1 MLNFD
6 ELRSR
11 LPIANAG
18 FGFLRERGLR
28 YVDKTGF
35 VYKLALDNQP
45 RILTRPRRFG
55 KSTLLS
61 TVEEL
66 FLHGVEPYDGHDSY
80 FKGLSIGKTW
90 KDHGNYPVLHLDFH
104 ELNSLCDTVEQFQRE
119 LMRELTKFCR
129 KHGITV
135 AEDAVN
141 FRQLLDDTLEQLPPA
156 SLVLLI
162 DEYDSPLLYH
172 AQDEKELKAGK
183 MTLRAL
189 FSTVKSNSGKF
200 RCVFFTG
207 ITRFQDLDLGTAG
220 NNFTDISMAPSFAA
234 CCGYTREEL
243 KVCFS
248 DHLRYSAAVR
258 LGIKDEEVTE
268 EDIESL
274 LDEMSSWYDGYSF
287 DGKPG
292 SHVFSTW
299 SVLRFF
305 ADEEVRLTPY
315 WSREEGLGLPRLLKL
330 YLDRLDLQKLL
341 METAAGAFRINE
353 EQFLESS
360 LVNPEAN
367 PYSLLFQTGYLT
379 LKEPYSS
386 SDSVF
391 LVCPN
396 TEISMAFANLVGRR
410 LFIKEHRYSEEY
422 IHRTVEVLKSLDAE
436 KLRAYFNDL
445 FAALPY
451 EHYPVA
457 SEATVA
463 ALIDFNL
470 RGAGLKPRPQVLS
483 STGRADTV
491 LDLPQDNLTLVF
503 EYKYEESADDRRLD
517 ARLEE
522 AITQVRER
530 KYGLNDTSLDRV
542 VRFAMVFCAA
552 REKRCLERMA
562 LVDVWQRQFQES
574 AQAL

>member
-1 MLNFD
+1 MPDFD
-6 ELRSR
+6 ELTDR
-11 LPIANAG
+11 LPISCQSFAE
-18 FGFLRERGLR
+18 LRSSGAV

-61 TVEEL
+61 TVEEV
-66 FLHGVEPYDGHDSY
+66 FLHGLEPCDGHDSY
-80 FKGLSIGKTW
+80 FKGLSIEKTW
-90 KDHGNYPVLHLDFH
+90 KDHGNYPVLHLDFYG
-104 ELNSLCDTVEQFQRE
+104 LNLQCPDFETFERKVNAALDEFAEAQGLKITTSFQDFSAHFE
-119 LMRELTKFCR
+119 
-129 KHGITV
+129 
-135 AEDAVN
+135 A
-141 FRQLLDDTLEQLPPA
+141 LLKQLPDY
-156 SLVLLI
+156 SLVLLV
-162 DEYDSPLLYH
+162 DEFDSPLVHRLR
-172 AQDEKELKAGK
+172 EPEELQKASAFMQG
-183 MTLRAL
+183 L
-189 FSTVKSNSGKF
+189 FGMVKQYTGKF

-243 KVCFS
+243 KVCFY

-530 KYGLNDTSLDRV
+530 KYGLNDGSLDRV

-552 REKRCLERMA
+552 REKRCLERLE
-562 LVDVWQRQFQES
+562 LVDVQQRQ
-574 AQAL
+574 LT

>member
-1 MLNFD
+1 MPNLFN
-6 ELRSR
+6 ELQNR
-11 LPIANAG
+11 LPISNQSFTKIRQLG
-18 FGFLRERGLR
+18 RI
-28 YVDKTGF
+28 YVDKTSF
-35 VYKLALDNQP
+35 VQALAENDQP

-61 TVEEL
+61 TIEEL

-90 KDHGNYPVLHLDFH
+90 KDLGHYHVLHLDFH
-104 ELNSLCDTVEQFQRE
+104 NLNSTCATAEQFQRK
-119 LMRELTKFCR
+119 LMRRIADFCGEHQLRVR
-129 KHGITV
+129 KDPIDL
-135 AEDAVN
+135 E
-141 FRQLLDDTLEQLPPA
+141 EQLDSVLAQLPDN

-172 AQDEKELKAGK
+172 AQDERELKAC
-183 MTLRAL
+183 TLLMRGL

-243 KVCFS
+243 KVCFY

-305 ADEEVRLTPY
+305 ADEEARLTPY

-330 YLDRLDLQKLL
+330 YLDRIDLQKLL

-379 LKEPYSS
+379 LKEQ
-386 SDSVF
+386 
-391 LVCPN
+391 
-396 TEISMAFANLVGRR
+396 I
-410 LFIKEHRYSEEY
+410 
-422 IHRTVEVLKSLDAE
+422 
-436 KLRAYFNDL
+436 
-445 FAALPY
+445 
-451 EHYPVA
+451 
-457 SEATVA
+457 
-463 ALIDFNL
+463 
-470 RGAGLKPRPQVLS
+470 
-483 STGRADTV
+483 GRAHV
-491 LDLPQDNLTLVF
+491 
-503 EYKYEESADDRRLD
+503 
-517 ARLEE
+517 
-522 AITQVRER
+522 
-530 KYGLNDTSLDRV
+530 
-542 VRFAMVFCAA
+542 
-552 REKRCLERMA
+552 
-562 LVDVWQRQFQES
+562 
-574 AQAL
+574 

>member
-1 MLNFD
+1 MPNLFN
-6 ELRSR
+6 ELQNR
-11 LPIANAG
+11 LPISNQSFTKIRQLG
-18 FGFLRERGLR
+18 RI
-28 YVDKTGF
+28 YVDKTSF
-35 VYKLALDNQP
+35 VQALAENDQP

-61 TVEEL
+61 TIEEL

-90 KDHGNYPVLHLDFH
+90 KDLGHYHVLHLDFH
-104 ELNSLCDTVEQFQRE
+104 NLNSTCATAEQFQRK
-119 LMRELTKFCR
+119 LMRRIADFCGEHQLRVR
-129 KHGITV
+129 KDPIDL
-135 AEDAVN
+135 E
-141 FRQLLDDTLEQLPPA
+141 EQLDSVLAQLPDN

-172 AQDEKELKAGK
+172 AQDERELKAC
-183 MTLRAL
+183 TLLMRGL

-243 KVCFS
+243 KVCFY

-305 ADEEVRLTPY
+305 ADEEARLTPY

-330 YLDRLDLQKLL
+330 YLDRIDLQKLL

-386 SDSVF
+386 SGSVF

-422 IHRTVEVLKSLDAE
+422 IHRTVAVLKSLDPE

-445 FAALPY
+445 FAAIPY
-451 EHYPVA
+451 EHYPVTD
-457 SEATVA
+457 EATVA

-470 RGAGLKPRPQVLS
+470 RGAGLKPRPQQLS
-483 STGRADTV
+483 SMGRADTV

-503 EYKYEESADDRRLD
+503 EYKYEESADEKKLD

-522 AITQVRER
+522 AAEQIRSR
-530 KYGLNDTSLDRV
+530 RYGLNNNSKSRV
-542 VRFAMVFCAA
+542 ARFAMVFCGDAH
-552 REKRCLERMA
+552 ERCLARCA
-562 LVDVWQRQFQES
+562 LLDVLQR
-574 AQAL
+574 

>member
-11 LPIANAG
+11 LPISNQSFTKIRQLG
-18 FGFLRERGLR
+18 RI
-28 YVDKTGF
+28 YVDKTAF
-35 VYKLALDNQP
+35 VQALAENDQP

-66 FLHGVEPYDGHDSY
+66 FLHGLEPYDGHDSY
-80 FKGLSIGKTW
+80 FKGLSIEKTW
-90 KDHGNYPVLHLDFH
+90 QDQGHYTVLHLDFYG
-104 ELNSLCDTVEQFQRE
+104 LNLQCPVFETFESKVNAALDEFAEAQGLKITTSFQDFSAR
-119 LMRELTKFCR
+119 F
-129 KHGITV
+129 G
-135 AEDAVN
+135 A
-141 FRQLLDDTLEQLPPA
+141 LLKQLPDY
-156 SLVLLI
+156 SLVLLV
-162 DEYDSPLLYH
+162 DEFDSPLVHRLR
-172 AQDEKELKAGK
+172 EPEELQKASAFMQG
-183 MTLRAL
+183 L
-189 FSTVKSNSGKF
+189 FGMVKQYAEKF

-207 ITRFQDLDLGTAG
+207 ITRFQDLGLGTAG
-220 NNFTDISMAPSFAA
+220 NGFTDISMDSDYAA

-243 KVCFS
+243 KHCFA

-258 LGIKDEEVTE
+258 LGIRDEEVTE
-268 EDIESL
+268 ENIESL

-287 DGKPG
+287 DEDTEERI
-292 SHVFSTW
+292 FSTW

-305 ADEEVRLTPY
+305 GDKKARLRPY
-315 WSREEGLGLPRLLKL
+315 WSRE
-330 YLDRLDLQKLL
+330 KLL

-386 SDSVF
+386 GGSVF

-422 IHRTVEVLKSLDAE
+422 CRATVEVLKSLDAE

-445 FAALPY
+445 LASIPY
-451 EHYPVA
+451 EHYPVD
-457 SEATVA
+457 SEAMVA

-470 RGAGLKPRPQVLS
+470 RGAGLKPWPQVLS

-503 EYKYEESADDRRLD
+503 EYKYEESADEKKLD

-522 AITQVRER
+522 AAEQIRSR
-530 KYGLNDTSLDRV
+530 RYGLNNNSKSRV
-542 VRFAMVFCAA
+542 ARFAMVFCGDAH
-552 REKRCLERMA
+552 ERCLARCA
-562 LVDVWQRQFQES
+562 LLDVLQR
-574 AQAL
+574 